1 MIWCKKKCFCS
12 RLVRVKSVLPQYPFL
27 NSTFFWGIIW
37 TDRFNRK
44 RRKCC
49 CILLMTPSRTFGI
62 AIIPWD
68 RWQSTEFY
76 GLHVELCLEVQSL
89 GPSLLSFVVCNM
101 GLLWSVVVMT
111 PTMLWLLV
119 EWLVQ
124 HLAWQ
129 VICIYFCLL
138 LLHKS
143 LFTTLPTYSDVS
155 SSSGMRHSTS

>member
-1 MIWCKKKCFCS
+1 
-12 RLVRVKSVLPQYPFL
+12 
-27 NSTFFWGIIW
+27 
-37 TDRFNRK
+37 
-44 RRKCC
+44 
-49 CILLMTPSRTFGI
+49 
-62 AIIPWD
+62 
-68 RWQSTEFY
+68 
-76 GLHVELCLEVQSL
+76 
-89 GPSLLSFVVCNM
+89 
-101 GLLWSVVVMT
+101 
-111 PTMLWLLV
+111 MLWLLV